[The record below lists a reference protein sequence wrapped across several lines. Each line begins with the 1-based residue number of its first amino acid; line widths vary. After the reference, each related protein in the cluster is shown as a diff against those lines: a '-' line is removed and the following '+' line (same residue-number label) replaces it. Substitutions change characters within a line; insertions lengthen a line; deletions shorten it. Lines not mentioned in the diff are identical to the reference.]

1 MTKADIVEQVSEAT
15 GLTKV
20 ETEAVLDG
28 IIFYIIDSLKRGERV
43 DMRGFGS
50 FLVKQRPAREARNPA
65 TSEIVKLNERF
76 DPIFKVSKLLRKS
89 VNQSLL
95 RGFWYK
101 GNNLCH
107 VVKKEKKEKW
117 IHIKEKK
124 DYVQTGIRKRI
135 NNKVT

>member
-1 MTKADIVEQVSEAT
+1 LGGEMTKADIIEQVSDAT

-28 IIFYIIDSLKRGERV
+28 VIFYIIDSLKRGERV

-50 FLVKQRPAREARNPA
+50 FLVKQRPPREARNPA

-89 VNQSLL
+89 VNQSLI
-95 RGFWYK
+95 RGF
-101 GNNLCH
+101 
-107 VVKKEKKEKW
+107 
-117 IHIKEKK
+117 
-124 DYVQTGIRKRI
+124 
-135 NNKVT
+135 